1 MQVLITGGSG
11 FLGINLV
18 RYLLAK
24 GIENIVVLDIADFD
38 YADVKDRVI
47 FVKGDIR
54 HRETISQCLPDHA
67 VVVNAAAALPLYS
80 PEDIFS
86 TEVEGI
92 KILLD
97 ESLKKNVD
105 RVIHISSTAVYG
117 IPDHHPILETDRLD
131 GIGPYGEAKVLA
143 ESICRDYRQKGLC
156 IPIFRPKSFVGPE
169 RLGVF
174 AILYDWAL
182 DGKHFPV
189 IGEGANRYQL
199 LDVEDL
205 CDAIWLCMVRDKA
218 IVNDTFNI
226 AAKQF
231 QSMREDFQAVLDA
244 AGHGRKVI
252 GFPAGPTTSLLR
264 MLAFMNLSPL
274 YPWVFETASRESFVS
289 IAKAENILGYSPRY
303 SNRDALIRNFTWYRE
318 HRDQFKNQ
326 SGITHRVPWNQGIL
340 KILKWFF

>member
-1 MQVLITGGSG
+1 MQVLITGGAG

-24 GIENIVVLDIADFD
+24 GIESIVVLDIADFD
-38 YADVKDRVI
+38 YADVKDKVI

-54 HRETISQCLPDHA
+54 HGATISQCLPDHA
-67 VVVNAAAALPLYS
+67 IVVNAAAALPLYQ

-86 TEVEGI
+86 TEVEGL
-92 KILLD
+92 KNLLE
-97 ESLKKNVD
+97 ESLKKNAD

-117 IPDHHPILETDRLD
+117 VPDHHPILETDRLD
-131 GIGPYGEAKVLA
+131 GIGPYGKAKVLA
-143 ESICRDYRQKGLC
+143 EGICRDYRQQGLC
-156 IPIFRPKSFVGPE
+156 IPILRPKSFVGPE

-182 DGKHFPV
+182 DGRNFPL
-189 IGEGANRYQL
+189 IGKGENRYQL

-205 CDAIWLCMVRDKA
+205 CEAIWLCMVNDKS

-231 QSMREDFQAVLDA
+231 RTMREDFQAVIDA
-244 AGHGRKVI
+244 AGHGRKVVC
-252 GFPAGPTTSLLR
+252 FLAWPATFLLS

-274 YPWVFETASRESFVS
+274 YPWIFETASKDSFVS
-289 IAKAENILGYSPRY
+289 ISKAENILGYSPRY

-318 HRDQFKNQ
+318 HRDQFKHR
-326 SGITHRVPWNQGIL
+326 SGITHRVPWNQGVL
-340 KILKWFF
+340 KILKLFF